1 MLILGPPAHIL
12 HVRLLAAFGARVGV
26 LEFLCRPAEGHGHI
40 LDVVIY
46 GYHGVR
52 AESLWF
58 LKSYLEVKRLLFLRD
73 TEDMNHTL
81 RIANHGSIE

>member
-46 GYHGVR
+46 GYHGMR
-52 AESLWF
+52 AESFWF
-58 LKSYLEVKRLLFLRD
+58 LKSYLEVKRLLLLSY
-73 TEDMNHTL
+73 TEDMYQTL